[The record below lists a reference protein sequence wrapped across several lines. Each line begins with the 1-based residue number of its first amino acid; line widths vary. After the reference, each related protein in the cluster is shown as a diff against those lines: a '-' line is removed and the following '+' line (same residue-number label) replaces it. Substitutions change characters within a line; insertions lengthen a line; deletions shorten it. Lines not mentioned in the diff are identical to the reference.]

1 MRSFNFVFILL
12 AVLSCTSIAMIG
24 AMPTGNGT
32 PTQGLYL
39 RQLYV
44 PLQQRAEV
52 QSQTRLKY
60 LFSSPQRCEA
70 VAGLCEI
77 CAQIDENK
85 LQPRKVCDT
94 KTCTVANK
102 LYIFW
107 CEEAASVTGRT
118 SRASRA
124 GIHPRSPIYNNSSAP
139 SVNRHSLELVNQHSL
154 T

>member
-1 MRSFNFVFILL
+1 MRTFNFVFIIL

-32 PTQGLYL
+32 PVQALHL
-39 RQLYV
+39 
-44 PLQQRAEV
+44 LQ
-52 QSQTRLKY
+52 
-60 LFSSPQRCEA
+60 SPQRCEA
-70 VAGLCEI
+70 ITGLCEI

-85 LQPRKVCDT
+85 LQPRKFCDT

-107 CEEAASVTGRT
+107 CKEGSVTART
-118 SRASRA
+118 SESRA
-124 GIHPRSPIYNNSSAP
+124 ALTRIRPRPPIYNNSAATF
-139 SVNRHSLELVNQHSL
+139 VNRHSL